1 MYPRVK
7 KFPTGYV
14 ITIDGEVMEDAGK
27 KGVISNYRNAK
38 WLADFMEGMYPES
51 DVFLFGVFEMTKLNA
66 LACVLS
72 PSVVSVRTPSA
83 G

>member
-38 WLADFMEGMYPES
+38 WLADFMEGMYPEC
-51 DVFLFGVFEMTKLNA
+51 DVFLFGVFEMTK
-66 LACVLS
+66 
-72 PSVVSVRTPSA
+72 
-83 G
+83 